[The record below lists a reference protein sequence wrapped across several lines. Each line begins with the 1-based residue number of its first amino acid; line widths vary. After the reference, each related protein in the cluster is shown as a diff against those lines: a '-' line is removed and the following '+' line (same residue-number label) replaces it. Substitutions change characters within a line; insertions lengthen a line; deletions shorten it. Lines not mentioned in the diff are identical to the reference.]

1 MKRLALGFIALVSFA
16 TFGFASLA
24 MADQLAPNAITLS
37 VAVGKTTAVMSW
49 NAPSDQCSGAAVASY
64 DLRYS
69 TSAITAC
76 NFESATTISTTTPQS
91 PGNAECFE
99 LTQGTLSMG
108 TTYWFAVM
116 SRDAAGNW
124 SPISN
129 IVQKTTKTT
138 GGEVTCN

>member
-1 MKRLALGFIALVSFA
+1 MKRLALGFIALASLA
-16 TFGFASLA
+16 TLGFASLA
-24 MADQLAPNAITLS
+24 TADQLAPNAITLT
-37 VAVGKTTAVMSW
+37 VGVGKTTAVISW
-49 NAPSDQCSGAAVASY
+49 TAPSDQCSGAAVASY

-76 NFESATTISTTTPQS
+76 NFESATTISTTTPQA
-91 PGNAECFE
+91 PGNTECFE
-99 LTQGTLSMG
+99 LSSLPMG

-138 GGEVTCN
+138 GGEVVCN